1 MPWHS
6 LRTAVVS
13 CSFVMVGMANGSE
26 IAVET
31 VVEAAGR
38 VEMAGGAVVGGGAV
52 VDGGGSFDEGDSGA
66 MGGAPDITDTRLI
79 GLRILPGISL
89 GEYGCEAGCRR
100 WRGRRWGAVGL
111 LGARER

>member
-6 LRTAVVS
+6 LRTAAGS
-13 CSFVMVGMANGSE
+13 CSFVMVGMANGSG

-31 VVEAAGR
+31 VVETVGR
-38 VEMAGGAVVGGGAV
+38 VEMAGGAVV
-52 VDGGGSFDEGDSGA
+52 DGGDAFEEGDSGA

-89 GEYGCEAGCRR
+89 NE
-100 WRGRRWGAVGL
+100 
-111 LGARER
+111 

>member
-6 LRTAVVS
+6 LRTAAVS

-31 VVEAAGR
+31 VVEASMS
-38 VEMAGGAVVGGGAV
+38 VEVGGGAV
-52 VDGGGSFDEGDSGA
+52 VDGSGACDEGDSGA

-79 GLRILPGISL
+79 GFRILPGISL
-89 GEYGCEAGCRR
+89 SE
-100 WRGRRWGAVGL
+100 
-111 LGARER
+111 

>member
-13 CSFVMVGMANGSE
+13 CSFVMVGMVNGSE
-26 IAVET
+26 IAVEM
-31 VVEAAGR
+31 VVEAVRR
-38 VEMAGGAVVGGGAV
+38 VEMDGGAI
-52 VDGGGSFDEGDSGA
+52 VDGGGAFFEGDNGE

-89 GEYGCEAGCRR
+89 NE
-100 WRGRRWGAVGL
+100 
-111 LGARER
+111 

>member
-31 VVEAAGR
+31 VVEAAR
-38 VEMAGGAVVGGGAV
+38 SVEVGGGPV
-52 VDGGGSFDEGDSGA
+52 VDGGGACDEGDRGA
-66 MGGAPDITDTRLI
+66 VGGTPDITDTRLI
-79 GLRILPGISL
+79 GFRILPRTSL
-89 GEYGCEAGCRR
+89 SE
-100 WRGRRWGAVGL
+100 
-111 LGARER
+111 

>member
-6 LRTAVVS
+6 LRTAAVS

-38 VEMAGGAVVGGGAV
+38 VEMADGAV
-52 VDGGGSFDEGDSGA
+52 VDGGGAFEEGDSGA

-89 GEYGCEAGCRR
+89 NE
-100 WRGRRWGAVGL
+100 
-111 LGARER
+111 

>member
-31 VVEAAGR
+31 VVEAAR
-38 VEMAGGAVVGGGAV
+38 SVEVGGGAC
-52 VDGGGSFDEGDSGA
+52 DEGDRGA
-66 MGGAPDITDTRLI
+66 VGGTPDITDTRLI
-79 GLRILPGISL
+79 GFRILPRTSL
-89 GEYGCEAGCRR
+89 SE
-100 WRGRRWGAVGL
+100 
-111 LGARER
+111 